1 MQNLGYVILNAVLL
15 YIRNFAKYDNII
27 LVLIY
32 ISNIHIKLV
41 IIRIYMVETA
51 RFWTQNF
58 V

>member
-32 ISNIHIKLV
+32 ISNIQIRLV
-41 IIRIYMVETA
+41 IIRIYMVETV